1 MGDLLLKTLPMFLT
15 PAPIARF
22 QRSRVHLRRRGGSNL
37 WGLCRKIS
45 VGVSELDIIYS
56 TESADGSVLFRF
68 GTASEIAE
76 YVASQKVLNVNDRL
90 ETESFEE
97 VDDEVQDKNIENEDT
112 VEGFVDEV
120 LDTNLE
126 MAGDLRENG
135 VDCTSDSS
143 DVLSGEKIISDGAVV
158 SDAPCPDIISNVS
171 VVEPSVNEDGDGS
184 LKTGNLG
191 VAENISCNEIDI
203 ESGFE
208 KESSTLNK
216 TSDSDS
222 DLEVSLGDEVVRVEI
237 ISVFDENSECNSQKE
252 NVDVES
258 SSSSADD
265 FEGDVGKDNLYLK
278 TSSVSDE
285 NSVGN
290 TEKEF
295 VIVESIISDDDLES
309 YGRHHSSILVDKDND
324 LVAFEPDV
332 IGSSSLKEASHYVD
346 KEDIWSPSVVSEISI
361 LATDEN
367 IKRSDINDVPMAEKS
382 DVSSYD
388 TDSNGNTELSA
399 IRETRISYEELE
411 SDDKEILVHN
421 GSLTFDE
428 EMACDSDKEYV
439 ALQKTTLS
447 EVIHNE
453 DPRDCSSLLINS
465 LDAVSVAERPSADVI
480 SNQKNNLDASD
491 ASGSPSSSFAGEG
504 DFSHESS
511 DETNMRNLDTAV
523 SATGSAII
531 KDTDGSN
538 SIAVISVASQPYTE
552 LILDKRK
559 DLGIEEGFLS
569 TIGTDSLN
577 LTDEKATQTTEVIEV
592 SEADVMSKGVATLS
606 VYEVT
611 EQIPAPAQLVADR
624 EGASP
629 VRFCLSIGAA
639 LLPQTLEPLTAGED
653 AYFIAGEAW
662 FGVADGVGQWSLEGT
677 DAGFYGHEL
686 MECCRRIVSNGGCP
700 PSTNP
705 KEVLSRSAAE
715 ATSPGSATVLVAYF
729 DGQVLHASNIG
740 DTGFVIVRNG
750 VVLCRSL
757 PTVHDFHFPLQIRK
771 GDDPLELVEC
781 YEIELDEGDAIIA
794 ATDGLFDNMYDQ
806 EIASVVTKSLQ
817 ANMSPEEVAAVL
829 AVKSQ
834 EIGTST
840 STSTRTPFA
849 DAAQA
854 AGYAGYTGGKL
865 DDVAVLVSVVQKK
878 SHI

>member
-1 MGDLLLKTLPMFLT
+1 MGDLLLKTLPMFLA

-90 ETESFEE
+90 ETEIFEE
-97 VDDEVQDKNIENEDT
+97 VDDEVHEKNIENEDT

-143 DVLSGEKIISDGAVV
+143 DILSGEKIISHGAVV

-171 VVEPSVNEDGDGS
+171 VEEPPVNEDGDGS

-222 DLEVSLGDEVVRVEI
+222 DLEVSLGDEVVRVES
-237 ISVFDENSECNSQKE
+237 ISVFDENSECNSQKQ

-265 FEGDVGKDNLYLK
+265 FEGDVGKDNLYLE
-278 TSSVSDE
+278 TSSVSEE

-290 TEKEF
+290 TKKEF
-295 VIVESIISDDDLES
+295 VIVEGIISDDDLES
-309 YGRHHSSILVDKDND
+309 YGRHHSTILEDAILVDKDND
-324 LVAFEPDV
+324 LVAYEPDV
-332 IGSSSLKEASHYVD
+332 IKSSSLKEASHYVD
-346 KEDIWSPSVVSEISI
+346 KEEEDIWSPSVVSEISI

-367 IKRSDINDVPMAEKS
+367 IKRSYINDAPMAEKS

-399 IRETRISYEELE
+399 IRETRISDEELK
-411 SDDKEILVHN
+411 SDDKEIPVIN

-428 EMACDSDKEYV
+428 EMACDSDTEYV
-439 ALQKTTLS
+439 ALRKTTLS
-447 EVIHNE
+447 EVIHSE

-465 LDAVSVAERPSADVI
+465 LDAVSVVERLSADVI

-491 ASGSPSSSFAGEG
+491 ASGSPGSSFAGEG

-511 DETNMRNLDTAV
+511 NETNIMNLDTAV

-531 KDTDGSN
+531 EDTDGGN
-538 SIAVISVASQPYTE
+538 SIAVISVASQPDTE
-552 LILDKRK
+552 LILDKWK

-569 TIGTDSLN
+569 TTGTDSLN

-611 EQIPAPAQLVADR
+611 ERSPALAQLVADR

-639 LLPQTLEPLTAGED
+639 LLPQTLELERMLT
-653 AYFIAGEAW
+653 
-662 FGVADGVGQWSLEGT
+662 SLQGRP
-677 DAGFYGHEL
+677 GL
-686 MECCRRIVSNGGCP
+686 
-700 PSTNP
+700 
-705 KEVLSRSAAE
+705 VLL
-715 ATSPGSATVLVAYF
+715 T
-729 DGQVLHASNIG
+729 
-740 DTGFVIVRNG
+740 
-750 VVLCRSL
+750 
-757 PTVHDFHFPLQIRK
+757 
-771 GDDPLELVEC
+771 ELVS
-781 YEIELDEGDAIIA
+781 G
-794 ATDGLFDNMYDQ
+794 
-806 EIASVVTKSLQ
+806 
-817 ANMSPEEVAAVL
+817 
-829 AVKSQ
+829 
-834 EIGTST
+834 
-840 STSTRTPFA
+840 
-849 DAAQA
+849 
-854 AGYAGYTGGKL
+854 
-865 DDVAVLVSVVQKK
+865 
-878 SHI
+878 H